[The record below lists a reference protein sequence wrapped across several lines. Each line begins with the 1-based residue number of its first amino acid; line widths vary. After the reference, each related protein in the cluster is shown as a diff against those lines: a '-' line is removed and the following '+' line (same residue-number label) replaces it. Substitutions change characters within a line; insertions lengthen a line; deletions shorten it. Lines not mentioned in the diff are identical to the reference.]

1 VTDHAPQAAPVSLL
15 ERAERLC
22 TAWSRPIAFIGVL
35 GMLGAAAVTVF
46 DVLMRWLAGTAITAL
61 NEIEAVIFAVA
72 VAACMPAGLAG
83 GVNLKVDILA
93 RWLTGRVA
101 AWLDS
106 LGAVLLL
113 IFFAVLTWRIWVY
126 ADSLAHQGRTTL
138 ILRWPLPPFM
148 YAVSILLGIGA
159 LVQAVVAGNAIR
171 RAALARPPTGGE
183 SVIMTAI
190 VVVTA
195 LAVFAVIGWC
205 LFNFGFVSRWAGE
218 HLGLAVGIAFAL
230 MWLLMLGQ
238 VPLAAVMGLTGIVG
252 SALFMGFVPATS
264 AFATEAATFLTNSQ
278 IATLPLF
285 LMMGSFAAVSGM
297 ADDMYRL
304 GHVLLSRRRGGLAL
318 ATIGGCAGFGA
329 LTGSSLATAATI
341 GRVAIPEMRARGYSP
356 ALATGCCAAGGTL
369 GPIVPPGS
377 GPIIVFALL
386 TEASIGQLF
395 VASVGPAVLTIVFY
409 FITVMLYVRI
419 APGSI
424 PQTREREPGELRA
437 VARRCIP
444 VGILFGL
451 VMGGLYFGVFTDTE
465 SAAVGA
471 FGAFLFAAWRGKL
484 GRGAFWSVMAETT
497 ATTAMVYSLIFGAQI
512 FSIFVGVSTL
522 TQSAT
527 AFVGTLSWPPL
538 AVIAV
543 VLLAYLAL
551 GSLMEAFA
559 VMVITVPIVTPLVT
573 GLGYDLVW
581 WGIIMM
587 MVVEV
592 GMIHPPLGLNVFVLK
607 GITPDV
613 PIWTIYKGVM
623 PFCLA
628 DLIKLALLVLVPAI
642 TLWLPSTMIR

>member
-1 VTDHAPQAAPVSLL
+1 VTTAAPTASVSLI
-15 ERAERLC
+15 ERAEHIC
-22 TAWSRPIAFIGVL
+22 VTWSRPIAFIGVAS
-35 GMLGAAAVTVF
+35 MLIAAAITVA
-46 DVLMRWLAGTAITAL
+46 DVLMRWLAGTAIIAL
-61 NEIEAVIFAVA
+61 NEIIAVAFAVA

-101 AWLDS
+101 AWLDV
-106 LGAVLLL
+106 LGALLL
-113 IFFAVLTWRIWVY
+113 LTFFAILTWRIWVF
-126 ADSLAHQGRTTL
+126 AGSLAHQGRTTV

-148 YAVSILLGIGA
+148 YAVSFLLAIGTV
-159 LVQAVVAGNAIR
+159 VQVVVLLSAIR
-171 RAALARPPTGGE
+171 RAWTMPAAPETE
-183 SVIMTAI
+183 SFAKAAI
-190 VVVTA
+190 VSAVA
-195 LAVFAVIGWC
+195 AAVFALIIWC
-205 LFNFGFVSRWAGE
+205 LFNFGVVTQWSSQN
-218 HLGLAVGIAFAL
+218 LGLAVTIAFIL
-230 MWLLMLGQ
+230 MWILMLGQ
-238 VPLAAVMGLTGIVG
+238 IPLAAVMGLTGVIG
-252 SALFMGFVPATS
+252 SALFVGFVPATS

-304 GHVLLSRRRGGLAL
+304 GHVLLSRSRGGLAL

-395 VASVGPAVLTIVFY
+395 VASVIPAIVTILFY
-409 FITVMLYVRI
+409 FVVVMLYVRL
-419 APGSI
+419 APTSA
-424 PQTREREPGELRA
+424 PPTRTRERGELRE
-437 VARRCIP
+437 VGRRCIP
-444 VGILFGL
+444 VGILFGA

-484 GRGAFWSVMAETT
+484 GRGAFFSVMAETT
-497 ATTAMVYSLIFGAQI
+497 ATTAMIYSLIFGAQI
-512 FSIFVGVSTL
+512 FSFFVGVSTL
-522 TQSAT
+522 AQSAT
-527 AFVGTLSWPPL
+527 AYVGALGWAPL
-538 AVIAV
+538 AVIAII
-543 VLLAYLAL
+543 LLAYLAL

-559 VMVITVPIVTPLVT
+559 VMVITVPIVTPLVLS
-573 GLGYDLVW
+573 LGYDLVW

-607 GITPDV
+607 SITPDV
-613 PIWTIYKGVM
+613 PIWTIYKGVL
-623 PFCLA
+623 PFCVA
-628 DLIKLALLVLVPAI
+628 DLLKLILLVLVPAI
-642 TLWLPSTMIR
+642 TLWLPSTMIH